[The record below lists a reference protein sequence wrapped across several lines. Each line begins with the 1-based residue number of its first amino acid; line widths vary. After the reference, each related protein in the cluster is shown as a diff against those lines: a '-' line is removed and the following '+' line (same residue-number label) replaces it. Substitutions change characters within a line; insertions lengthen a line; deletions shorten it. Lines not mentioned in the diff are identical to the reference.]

1 MTVDQA
7 AYRRYEGTFQPGKGA
22 IGAIAGTTIRRV
34 FRRTWLRYLYF
45 VVVLINTVAASFI
58 TFITHQR
65 FIGNRSASE
74 MVADGGGELDSL
86 AVVLRG
92 FLSQVGAL
100 APIVA
105 ALTIAPLIAEDRR
118 AKALPLYF
126 SRPITHMHYV
136 IGKLGAGTFFL
147 AMLLL
152 VPPIAMFAVD
162 IANTPEDVVYAQRL
176 GVLLRGMLPLA
187 MLTVCLTSM
196 SLGVSSLMERT
207 NAASLVLFGLCIF
220 ATVAAHVLAREIFED
235 PAYFAID
242 PFLCAQAIGNDLLPA
257 MPSMINLSEVST
269 ESQELAPTT
278 AWWGLSVWAATG
290 LFVLWLRVRKVEVV
304 E

>member
-7 AYRRYEGTFQPGKGA
+7 AYRRYEGTFRPGKGA

-45 VVVLINTVAASFI
+45 VVVLVNTVAASFI

-65 FIGNRSASE
+65 FIGDRSVSDMA
-74 MVADGGGELDSL
+74 GGDLDSL

-126 SRPITHMHYV
+126 SRPITHLHYV

-162 IANTPEDVVYAQRL
+162 IANTPEDVVYAERF

-220 ATVAAHVLAREIFED
+220 ATVAAHVLAREIFDD

-257 MPSMINLSEVST
+257 MPSMINLSEVSA
-269 ESQELAPTT
+269 ESQELAPTS
-278 AWWGLSVWAATG
+278 AWWGLTAWAAGG
-290 LFVLWLRVRKVEVV
+290 LFVLWWRVRKVEVV